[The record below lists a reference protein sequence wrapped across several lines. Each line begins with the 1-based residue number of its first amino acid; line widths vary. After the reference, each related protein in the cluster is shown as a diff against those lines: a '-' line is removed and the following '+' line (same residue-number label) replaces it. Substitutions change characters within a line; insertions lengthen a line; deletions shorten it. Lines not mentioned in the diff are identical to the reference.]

1 MRQEGEA
8 RTIFAI
14 TQPLHCLQSFQCEL
28 GLIVF
33 VISFVK
39 KKKIVRI

>member
-14 TQPLHCLQSFQCEL
+14 TQPQCEL

-39 KKKIVRI
+39 KKNSANLGH